1 MSDAAELLVES
12 WDVADL
18 TPYDDNAKIHDEAQ
32 VEKLA
37 TAIRSTGWDQ
47 PIVVDKDGVIIK
59 GHGRRLA
66 AIHLGLKKV
75 PVVVRRDLT
84 ELQVK
89 EARLSDNRVAVGD
102 VDEELLKK
110 ELAALN
116 EMEVDLTNMG
126 FDEEELSFL
135 VEDVD
140 LDGLLDDLDAESDA
154 ATETTA
160 KPSSNIKEEDYK
172 PAFQVIVECTDEA
185 DQEKVYGQ
193 MAEQGYKCR
202 VLSL

>member
-172 PAFQVIVECTDEA
+172 PAFQVIVECADEA

-193 MAEQGYKCR
+193 MTEQGYKCR